1 MVPRGNDGGRDSW
14 GIWDQCVHTLI
25 LKMDNQQGP
34 TVQHVGSAQC
44 YVAAWM
50 GGAFGEEWTR
60 VCMTE
65 SVCYAQYC

>member
-34 TVQHVGSAQC
+34 TVQQRELCSLLPGSLDGRG
-44 YVAAWM
+44 VW
-50 GGAFGEEWTR
+50 GK
-60 VCMTE
+60 
-65 SVCYAQYC
+65 